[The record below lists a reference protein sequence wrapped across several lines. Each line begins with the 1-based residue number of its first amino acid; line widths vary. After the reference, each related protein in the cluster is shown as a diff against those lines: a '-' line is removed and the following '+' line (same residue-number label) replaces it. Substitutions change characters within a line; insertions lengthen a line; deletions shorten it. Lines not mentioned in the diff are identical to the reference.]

1 MSAFGDMVFL
11 NDDPVGMPFVSTVR
25 RVRPRRTPDPYNPQR
40 LIDDWSDPDV
50 LEISGFIASSTSV
63 EFPDGPR
70 EEATSTAV
78 LTCAPGADVARGD
91 RIEAVPA
98 DGRAWT
104 VTGFP
109 SRDRSPFTGWRPTL
123 EASLEEVVG

>member
-1 MSAFGDMVFL
+1 MSSFGDMLFL
-11 NDDPVGMPFVSTVR
+11 NDVAPDMPFASTVR
-25 RVRPRRTPDPYNPQR
+25 RTRPARVTDPYNPAR
-40 LIDDWSDPDV
+40 KIDDWSRPDV
-50 LEISGFIASSTSV
+50 SELSGFIASSSSV
-63 EFPDGPR
+63 ELPDGAR

-78 LTCAPGADVARGD
+78 LTCAPGSDVERGD
-91 RIEAVPA
+91 RIETVPA
-98 DGRAWT
+98 DGRVWI